1 MYLLRVCA
9 DVNHRTREV
18 QVLEMVGGSGP
29 GSMRVFGRLC
39 YHLIQV
45 MHDKDEHV
53 PAGS

>member
-9 DVNHRTREV
+9 DISHRTGEV
-18 QVLEMVGGSGP
+18 QVLEMVGGNGFRSG
-29 GSMRVFGRLC
+29 RVFGRLY